1 MRGSFS
7 LADEL
12 RAIRNGSRND
22 KLAQR
27 TPNPEKDEKP
37 WQRDIERMQEEI
49 REMLQSVSFFSG
61 IEAGSGPQSPEG
73 SVPRLDFNALK
84 DRIRND
90 LETFSLTTTEELTKR
105 AEEEARA
112 KLQAIESEV
121 QGKID
126 QVAAELREKLQ
137 GQIVPDDLE
146 AGITQQTRDRVTEM
160 VRARTDEFAQWV
172 WAMCKGTD
180 TPIPV
185 QIERMLEP
193 YVNEAIA
200 RYKGTVQHR
209 VNDLLSE
216 QEGLIQERLQ
226 NSLKTFQGQ
235 LTSLEQ
241 ASLQICEQNA
251 DSVAKQSAEK
261 LHAAADEAVKNF
273 EGRIGGEIESA
284 ADRFQSR
291 LQEMAV
297 DAQTKLKQQ
306 EDLQA
311 EGFTRKLDELSASV
325 RDQRL
330 SEITGHIEQTAADI
344 IGSSVQHL
352 HEQAGDAT
360 EHSKQEIKAFLT
372 LEMEEVRRQIAD
384 LGRSVHESI
393 SKDAERVAN
402 TLGCLDQELAA
413 IRDRH
418 IAASEEQLS
427 NVIQRTLNTLA
438 ASVKQISDAHLEEM
452 NRAMSEFQNKAASQ
466 YESRLQS
473 VAEEHYQKLWERLK
487 TEASEASVQ
496 VVEEV
501 RASSESVMQELSGK
515 LSAQVSSLKEEA
527 VAATSRIDELM
538 KASLESYRQQLAQ
551 IASTGLEEQR
561 KTIAGSVADLHN
573 RLKRAAELL
582 VSSNSQS

>member
-1 MRGSFS
+1 MKGSFS

-22 KLAQR
+22 KLAR
-27 TPNPEKDEKP
+27 PTPNPEKDEKP
-37 WQRDIERMQEEI
+37 WQRDLERMQEEI
-49 REMLQSVSFFSG
+49 REMLRSVSFFSG
-61 IEAGSGPQSPEG
+61 IDADSGHQSPDG

-112 KLQAIESEV
+112 KLEAIESEV

-126 QVAAELREKLQ
+126 QVAVELREKLQ
-137 GQIVPDDLE
+137 GQIVPEDLE

-180 TPIPV
+180 TPVPV

-200 RYKGTVQHR
+200 HYKGSVQRR
-209 VNDLLSE
+209 VEELLAE
-216 QEGLIQERLQ
+216 QEGLIRERLQ
-226 NSLKTFQGQ
+226 NLLSSFQGQ
-235 LTSLEQ
+235 IASLEQ
-241 ASLQICEQNA
+241 ASLQVCEQNA
-251 DSVAKQSAEK
+251 DSVARQAAER
-261 LHAAADEAVKNF
+261 LNAAADDAARNF
-273 EGRIGGEIESA
+273 ESRIGGEVEA
-284 ADRFQSR
+284 AAGRFQSR
-291 LQEMAV
+291 LEEMTAGTQE
-297 DAQTKLKQQ
+297 KLKQQ

-311 EGFTRKLDELSASV
+311 EGFSRKLDGLSATV

-330 SEITGHIEQTAADI
+330 SEITGRIEQTAADI

-360 EHSKQEIKAFLT
+360 DHSKQEIKAFLE
-372 LEMEEVRRQIAD
+372 LEMEEARRQIAD

-402 TLGCLDQELAA
+402 TLCCLDQELAA

-427 NVIQRTLNTLA
+427 SVIQRTLNTLA
-438 ASVKQISDAHLEEM
+438 TSVKQISDAHLEEM
-452 NRAMSEFQNKAASQ
+452 NRALSEFQNKAAAQ
-466 YESRLQS
+466 YESRLES
-473 VAEEHYQKLWERLK
+473 VAEEHYQKLLERLK
-487 TEASEASVQ
+487 AEAGEASSRVA
-496 VVEEV
+496 EEV
-501 RASSESVMQELSGK
+501 KASSESVMRELSGK
-515 LSAQVSSLKEEA
+515 LNAQVSALKEEA

-551 IASTGLEEQR
+551 IASSGLEEQR
-561 KTIAGSVADLHN
+561 KTIAESITDLHN
-573 RLKRAAELL
+573 RLKQAAELL
-582 VSSNSQS
+582 VPVNPQS